1 MKFKFLANTLRN
13 KRFDYSPMYYD
24 ERKERLDLKKKEFE
38 KLENKD
44 LSDEDR
50 QKILRQNMQ
59 DSWSRVSNAQAQRST
74 SNYRILI
81 LIVVLSILAYFLFN
95 GLNEVDTVVKKLW

>member
-1 MKFKFLANTLRN
+1 MKFKFLANTIRN
-13 KRFDYSPMYYD
+13 KRFDYSPMYFD

-44 LSDEDR
+44 LSSDDR

-59 DSWSRVSNAQAQRST
+59 QSWSRAKQAQSQKST
-74 SNYRILI
+74 SNFRVLL
-81 LIVVLSILAYFLFN
+81 LIVLMLVLGYFVFN
-95 GLNEVDTVVKKLW
+95 GLDDVDNVVKKLW